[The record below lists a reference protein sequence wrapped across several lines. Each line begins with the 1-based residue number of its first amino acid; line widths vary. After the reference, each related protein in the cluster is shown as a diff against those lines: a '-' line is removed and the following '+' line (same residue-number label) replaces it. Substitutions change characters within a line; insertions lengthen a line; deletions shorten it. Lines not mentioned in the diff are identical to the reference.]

1 VAPPWLTA
9 IAWISLALGFLVAGI
24 ILYDIFGKRL
34 RQPIRIMEA
43 VWPITALY
51 LGPLGWLY
59 YARLGRPKLV
69 PGAQAHMEDN
79 PLRWG
84 AFISGTH
91 CGAGCAVGDIIGEW
105 AIFAGGVAIAGMA
118 LWPEYIIDFVLAYV
132 FGIWF
137 QYLAIKP
144 MSQLTRRQAL
154 ADAIKADTLSVIF
167 FEIGLF
173 GWMALAFLVVFPD
186 LRTDQAAYWLM
197 MQIGMA
203 LGLVTTY
210 PVQIWLIRHGIKQG
224 MGRPVLPAKSARQPP
239 HRRTRIDTP
248 QPRTFGRPDEP

>member
-1 VAPPWLTA
+1 MAPTWLTV
-9 IAWISLALGFLVAGI
+9 IAWISQFLGFLIAGT
-24 ILYDIFGKRL
+24 ILYDILGRGL

-59 YARLGRPKLV
+59 YARLGRPTRI
-69 PGAQAHMEDN
+69 PGARAHAEDN

-91 CGAGCAVGDIIGEW
+91 CGAGCVLGDIIGEW
-105 AIFAGGVAIAGMA
+105 AIYAGGVTIAGMA
-118 LWPEYIIDFVLAYV
+118 LWPEYVVDFILAYV
-132 FGIWF
+132 FGILF

-167 FEIGLF
+167 FELGLF
-173 GWMALAFLVVFPD
+173 GWMALAFLVLFPQ
-186 LRTDQAAYWLM
+186 LRPDQAAYWLM

-203 LGLVTTY
+203 LGLLTTY
-210 PVQIWLIRHGIKQG
+210 PVQIWLIWHGIKHA
-224 MGRPVLPAKSARQPP
+224 MGRSVLPAKLESQPMRQVS
-239 HRRTRIDTP
+239 
-248 QPRTFGRPDEP
+248 G